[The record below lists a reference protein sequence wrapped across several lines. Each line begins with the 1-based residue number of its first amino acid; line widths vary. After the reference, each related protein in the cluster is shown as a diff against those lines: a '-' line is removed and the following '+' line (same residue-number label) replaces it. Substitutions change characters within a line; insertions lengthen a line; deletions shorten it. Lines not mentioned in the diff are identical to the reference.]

1 AFVTIAEHIGDH
13 TVLGEICEKDFLK
26 DPGLDKTLLGD
37 GIATALSAMI
47 GGPANTTYGE
57 NTGVVAMTKVGSVY
71 VTGLAAVFAI
81 ILGFISP
88 INEFIAS
95 IPAPVMG
102 GISMVLFGLIAVN
115 GLRVLVKHKVD
126 VSKMRNLIIIA
137 TMMVFGLGQ
146 AEIIINPAVSLSG
159 MAFAAVV
166 GIILNQFINLME
178 RVLKIEQ

>member
-1 AFVTIAEHIGDH
+1 
-13 TVLGEICEKDFLK
+13 
-26 DPGLDKTLLGD
+26 
-37 GIATALSAMI
+37 
-47 GGPANTTYGE
+47 
-57 NTGVVAMTKVGSVY
+57 
-71 VTGLAAVFAI
+71 
-81 ILGFISP
+81 
-88 INEFIAS
+88 
-95 IPAPVMG
+95 
-102 GISMVLFGLIAVN
+102 MVLFGLIAVN

-178 RVLKIEQ
+178 RVLKITP